1 MIAIIVIIA
10 AWCMILRRCKMNG
23 GENAIPT
30 APQPSGALPPPL
42 TVPQPTAPSMP
53 TNPAPPTAFVQ
64 DARAPASPPPPAS
77 AAAAAEGDAALI
89 GNPHS
94 RNAAGI
100 SQPFPCRMI
109 IGLI

>member
-42 TVPQPTAPSMP
+42 TVPQPTAPSMS
-53 TNPAPPTAFVQ
+53 TNPAPPT
-64 DARAPASPPPPAS
+64 DI
-77 AAAAAEGDAALI
+77 ELAL
-89 GNPHS
+89 
-94 RNAAGI
+94 
-100 SQPFPCRMI
+100 FRMQERQRH
-109 IGLI
+109 LHHLHQQQQQKEMQR

>member
-30 APQPSGALPPPL
+30 APQPSTALPPL

-77 AAAAAEGDAALI
+77 AAAAEGDAALI